1 MPRDPSP
8 DLTGAAFGPFRV
20 VSLLG
25 DGGMGSVYLAEHDA
39 FGTRVA
45 LKRLRAQ
52 DEDAHEQFLEEV
64 RAVCRLDHPHIARIF
79 DHGVSDGSPWFA
91 MELARST
98 LLAEADAAR
107 SWRGLA
113 PIARQLLDALAHAH
127 SRGVVHRDLKPNN
140 VLVATADDL
149 RPGVKLVD
157 FGIAASSSKSLRR
170 AGTPAYMAPEQW
182 SGNLSNVGPW
192 TDLYALGALFWTL
205 VCHKPPVQE
214 DDHARIWGRQG
225 RNDLDLFT
233 PRIAVPPGLEGWLRI
248 CLRAD
253 PGERFACVADALMA
267 LEVVERAQSKALA
280 PAPPLAPDEA
290 PTVRL
295 DPSITLDLDLDD
307 TGPGP
312 PLRVR
317 HRPAASPVPEAF
329 DTAELQTPPAH
340 VAGIGLGALP
350 WRQPPLTGRG
360 QEQEALWGHARATE
374 QEGRPHRVR
383 LDGASGVGRSALGTW
398 LVQQVRNSTG
408 ARAVACSGTGGL
420 QSLVDGLLQPYGP
433 PGDLSGREQ
442 GLLRLDTGD
451 ETAMAAVHALDGH
464 EEGPRAAGMV
474 LDLLTAMVRT
484 HTLVVFLDG
493 DRVDSPGL
501 QALVDRWDELPGA
514 ALAVLT
520 GLDAPTAA
528 AVPLAPLPPI
538 AVAQSLLALLPLHP
552 SLVRQI
558 TDRAA
563 GSPSEVRM
571 LLTRAAPGLRLGP
584 RGFEL
589 PHGLPAEDRRDALDV
604 LAPTE
609 AYRVELLA
617 HLDPDVP
624 VSLWATVTG
633 RRRTEMLEL
642 TARLV
647 QGAMAS
653 VDRGVIRLRPGLRR
667 ACLQSAEASG
677 SSWDHHVA
685 IATVLDA
692 HDTLPMRRGQAWLDA
707 GEHVRGVSVW
717 LDHWQELVEGQG
729 FEVVEGLLRD
739 GEARTANVPPT
750 EALHGRLGAVLAIVA
765 ARNHGTEP
773 AHLAIP
779 RYREALD
786 RGWYDNAADHLR
798 WSMVCSQPTA
808 RKALLAD
815 GMEALEGK
823 CSPGAWAYLVVFG
836 VMCSQHWGFE
846 PEGPL
851 VRAAHAAMDAA
862 EAHPDCGH
870 SVLVTPTLLARSR
883 HRLRAALATDRGDH
897 EAAARALRL
906 VVDVAQAS
914 SSVTLSGDLVDLGL
928 AEFQR
933 GRRDAA
939 EQVFLDGERRAR
951 WIGAYADAAGFAVQL
966 AGMAALEGRWDHGA
980 RLARRAQI
988 GLPPGYPKAL
998 MRLIATMPAVV
1009 DGHLG
1014 TLRSEMD
1021 DIVDDLILIQPLD
1034 AELRCCLDVVVAQLA
1049 AAGEDPP
1056 TSWGPMLALHPRSAG

>member
-1 MPRDPSP
+1 MSRDPSP
-8 DLTGAAFGPFRV
+8 NLTGAAFGPFRV

-25 DGGMGSVYLAEHDA
+25 DGGMGSVYLAEHEA

-45 LKRLRAQ
+45 LKRLRVHH
-52 DEDAHEQFLEEV
+52 DGAHERFLDEA

-79 DHGVSDGSPWFA
+79 DHGVQEGSPWFA
-91 MELARST
+91 MELARSS
-98 LLAEADAAR
+98 LLAEAEAAR

-127 SRGVVHRDLKPNN
+127 SRGIVHRDLKPNN
-140 VLVATADDL
+140 VLVATANDL

-157 FGIAASSSKSLRR
+157 FGIAASSSKSVRR

-182 SGNLSNVGPW
+182 SGNLSGVGPW

-214 DDHARIWGRQG
+214 NEHARIRGRQG
-225 RNDLDLFT
+225 RNDLDPFT
-233 PRIAVPPGLEGWLRI
+233 PRIAAPPGLEGWLRV

-253 PGERFACVADALMA
+253 PGERFACVADAVMA
-267 LEVVERAQSKALA
+267 LDAVERVASKAS
-280 PAPPLAPDEA
+280 PPPLPLVAPEDA

-295 DPSITLDLDLDD
+295 DLTLDLDLAPP
-307 TGPGP
+307 GPGP
-312 PLRVR
+312 PVRVR
-317 HRPAASPVPEAF
+317 HRPAPSPLPESF
-329 DTAELQTPPAH
+329 DTAELRIPPAH

-350 WRQPPLTGRG
+350 WRQPPLTGRD
-360 QEQEALWGHARATE
+360 QEQQALWGHARATE
-374 QEGRPHRVR
+374 RDGRPRRVR
-383 LDGASGVGRSALGTW
+383 LDGAPGVGRSALGTW
-398 LVQQVRNSTG
+398 LVQQVRTSSG
-408 ARAVACSGTGGL
+408 AMAVACTGAGGL
-420 QSLVDGLLQPYGP
+420 QALVDALLQPFGA

-451 ETAMAAVHALDGH
+451 EASVAALHALDGH
-464 EEGPRAAGMV
+464 EDGPRAAGMV
-474 LDLLTAMVRT
+474 LDLLTAIVRT
-484 HTLVVFLDG
+484 HTLVVFLDS
-493 DRVDSPGL
+493 DQVDSPGL
-501 QALVDRWDELPGA
+501 QALVDRWGELPGA
-514 ALAVLT
+514 ALVVLT
-520 GLDAPTAA
+520 GLDAPNTAA
-528 AVPLAPLPPI
+528 VHLAPLPPI

-558 TDRAA
+558 SDRAA
-563 GSPSEVRM
+563 GSPSEVQM
-571 LLTRAAPGLRLGP
+571 LLTRAAPGLRLGS

-589 PHGLPAEDRRDALDV
+589 PHGLPAEDRQGALDS
-604 LAPTE
+604 LAPEE
-609 AYRVELLA
+609 ASRVELLA

-624 VSLWATVTG
+624 VSLWASVAG
-633 RRRTEMLEL
+633 RRRTELLEL

-647 QGAMAS
+647 ESGMAS
-653 VDRGVIRLRPGLRR
+653 MERGVVRLRPGLRR
-667 ACLQSAEASG
+667 AAVQSAEASG
-677 SSWDHHVA
+677 RSWDHHVA

-692 HDTLPMRRGQAWLDA
+692 HETLPLRRGQAWIDA

-729 FEVVEGLLRD
+729 FDVVESLLRD
-739 GEARTANVPPT
+739 GEARTASVPPT
-750 EALHGRLGAVLAIVA
+750 EALHGRLSAVLPIVA

-773 AHLAIP
+773 AEEAFP
-779 RYREALD
+779 RYRAALE
-786 RGWYDNAADHLR
+786 RGWYDTAADQLR
-798 WSMVCSQPTA
+798 WSLMCSHPPEQ
-808 RKALLAD
+808 KAMLA
-815 GMEALEGK
+815 EAMAALQGK
-823 CSPGAWAYLVVFG
+823 CAPGAWAYLVVFG
-836 VMCSQHWGFE
+836 VMCSHNWGFE

-851 VRAAHAAMDAA
+851 VQAAHAAMDAA

-870 SVLVTPTLLARSR
+870 SVLVTKALLPRLR
-883 HRLRAALATDRGDH
+883 HRLHAVLATARGDH
-897 EAAARALRL
+897 EAAARSFRI

-939 EQVFLDGERRAR
+939 DQVFLDGERRAR
-951 WIGAYADAAGFAVQL
+951 WIGAYADAAGFTVQR
-966 AGMAALEGRWDHGA
+966 AGMAALEGRWDDAA

-1014 TLRSEMD
+1014 TLRAEMD
-1021 DIVDDLILIQPLD
+1021 DIAGDLILIQPLD
-1034 AELRCCLDVVVAQLA
+1034 AELRCCLDVVIAQLA
-1049 AAGEDPP
+1049 AKEEDPP
-1056 TSWGPMLALHPRSAG
+1056 ASWRPVLSLHPKPAG